1 MVSYISFRNVKWDFK
16 DLVVSGSVWD
26 DKAEAPLRNASIDVV
41 LSGVRDDQS
50 FKEVVIN
57 DRADSHGVFDID
69 FGDVVEYR
77 EWPSLGVQ
85 NMYVY
90 LVANGVTASGR
101 IPFQTVM
108 AQQGISETKEY
119 TFSDRTSDAGYT
131 NESSV
136 TKGTGQP
143 VMKHAYARPS
153 EIKKRETPEKVDTSK
168 AYMTET
174 GASFALGSLV
184 VMGLIF
190 VIAII
195 VFR

>member
-41 LSGVRDDQS
+41 LSGVRGDQP

-69 FGDVVEYR
+69 FGDVVEYK

-85 NMYVY
+85 DMYVY
-90 LVANGVTASGR
+90 LVANGTTTSGR
-101 IPFQTVM
+101 VPFSTVM

-136 TKGTGQP
+136 TKKTAQP
-143 VMKHAYARPS
+143 LVKHPSERPS
-153 EIKKRETPEKVDTSK
+153 GRLKRAPEKVDTSK

-174 GASFALGSLV
+174 GTEFALGSLV